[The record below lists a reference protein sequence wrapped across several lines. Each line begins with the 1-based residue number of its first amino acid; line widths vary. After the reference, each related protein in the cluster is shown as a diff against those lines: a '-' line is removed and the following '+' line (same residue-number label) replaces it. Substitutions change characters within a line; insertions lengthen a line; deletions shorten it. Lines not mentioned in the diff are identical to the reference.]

1 MIKRQELS
9 GTLIEKGSWEFRGS
23 ILKDGYIKSIL
34 KILTGA
40 DGKRDI
46 PIQ

>member
-1 MIKRQELS
+1 MIKRPELS
-9 GTLIEKGSWEFRGS
+9 GTPIEKDSWESRDS
-23 ILKDGYIKSIL
+23 ILKDGYIKSLL